1 MLHWWGFSPA
11 HYQRERE
18 RERKK
23 NRQKKKTIKLNQL
36 GTTLSNKLMVSLTGV
51 FGEVLWLRDS
61 NSVSKCVLIHN
72 IFCNQ
77 RFQNA
82 SQRGL

>member
-23 NRQKKKTIKLNQL
+23 NRQKKKKIIKLNQF

-51 FGEVLWLRDS
+51 FGEVLWLRD
-61 NSVSKCVLIHN
+61 
-72 IFCNQ
+72 
-77 RFQNA
+77 
-82 SQRGL
+82 

>member
-23 NRQKKKTIKLNQL
+23 NRQKKKDNKIKPA
-36 GTTLSNKLMVSLTGV
+36 
-51 FGEVLWLRDS
+51 WYDS
-61 NSVSKCVLIHN
+61 
-72 IFCNQ
+72 
-77 RFQNA
+77 FQ
-82 SQRGL
+82 

>member
-23 NRQKKKTIKLNQL
+23 NRQKKKKDNKIKP
-36 GTTLSNKLMVSLTGV
+36 V
-51 FGEVLWLRDS
+51 WYDS
-61 NSVSKCVLIHN
+61 
-72 IFCNQ
+72 
-77 RFQNA
+77 FQ
-82 SQRGL
+82 

>member
-18 RERKK
+18 REKERKTD
-23 NRQKKKTIKLNQL
+23 KKKIIKLNQL
-36 GTTLSNKLMVSLTGV
+36 GTTLCNKLMVSLTGV
-51 FGEVLWLRDS
+51 FGEVLWLRRS
-61 NSVSKCVLIHN
+61 NSVNKRVLIHN

-82 SQRGL
+82 LQRGL